1 MPLVKLPALMAAMG
15 KAEIW
20 LAIFAAASNDFMYE
34 HHIVSTGS
42 DNNEEQPNNIPE
54 VDMDG
59 P

>member
-1 MPLVKLPALMAAMG
+1 
-15 KAEIW
+15 